1 MKGASLVWGVAG
13 STPPASPCIV
23 ASMDHPVEHMSLDQ
37 AREHGWC
44 GGTHRVVCTHIAQL
58 TREALSWVNRVD
70 QAVFPAPAPGG
81 EVMGA
86 RNALVCMERAIN
98 HLEHAAQ
105 ELRDEFLR
113 LRDGWET

>member
-1 MKGASLVWGVAG
+1 
-13 STPPASPCIV
+13 
-23 ASMDHPVEHMSLDQ
+23 MDHPVEHMSLDQ

-58 TREALSWVNRVD
+58 TREALSLVNRVD

-113 LRDGWET
+113 LRDGGRPDGGVAAVGPAIGPGHFACWCP